1 MRFGYRLRPGGG
13 NRTLD
18 LFVEVF
24 NIFNNAN
31 FENPTGD
38 QRSTDFL
45 RLRSLRGG
53 GFPRQAQFGGRFG
66 F

>member
-1 MRFGYRLRPGGG
+1 MRFGYRLRPGA
-13 NRTLD
+13 NRTID
-18 LFVEVF
+18 LFAEVF

-38 QRSTDFL
+38 RRSTDFL
-45 RLRSLRGG
+45 LLRSLRGG
-53 GFPRQAQFGGRFG
+53 GFPRQAQFGARFG